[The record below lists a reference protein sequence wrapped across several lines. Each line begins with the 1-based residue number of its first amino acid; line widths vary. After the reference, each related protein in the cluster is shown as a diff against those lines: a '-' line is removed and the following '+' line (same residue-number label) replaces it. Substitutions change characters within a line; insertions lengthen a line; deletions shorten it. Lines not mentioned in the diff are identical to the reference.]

1 VLEILGDSTSSFAGP
16 LVVVS
21 TAVNG
26 MVAGDAMGTWS
37 VNVESAY
44 WGSGV
49 YRWVGAILL

>member
-1 VLEILGDSTSSFAGP
+1 MLGDSTSSFAGP

-26 MVAGDAMGTWS
+26 MVAGDAIGTWS